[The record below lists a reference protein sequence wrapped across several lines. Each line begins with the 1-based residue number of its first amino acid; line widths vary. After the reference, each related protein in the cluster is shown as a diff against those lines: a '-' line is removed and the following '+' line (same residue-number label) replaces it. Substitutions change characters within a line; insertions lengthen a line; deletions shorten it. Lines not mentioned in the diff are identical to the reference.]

1 MLKHYTRN
9 KSNMIRKRNCLPKFF
24 VSTLGKQFFA
34 LKLNSY
40 QDRTCDSSVSV
51 RLAINSTAINSWA
64 STSAGL
70 CESTC
75 SYNSTTENYATKTN
89 AESPSRSK
97 ATETKVTKTNAE
109 SPSRSKATETKVT
122 ETKVTETKA
131 EERLKSTQLG
141 IRTGLQQISSLSTQY
156 KLLQHFAPRVIDI
169 LTQLFL
175 PLLCIPLKA
184 NDKNDKTFSLYYG
197 DRTFLGSRGIFDE
210 LLANQL
216 SKMPGRSSTTAKVV
230 RDANY
235 RSEKQVKRS
244 NTALNRVHA
253 VLSRNAFSRCCE
265 E

>member
-1 MLKHYTRN
+1 MLKYYTRK
-9 KSNMIRKRNCLPKFF
+9 KSNMIRQRNCLPKFF
-24 VSTLGKQFFA
+24 VSTLDKQFSA

-89 AESPSRSK
+89 AESH
-97 ATETKVTKTNAE
+97 
-109 SPSRSKATETKVT
+109 SRSKATETKVT

>member
-1 MLKHYTRN
+1 MLKYYTRK
-9 KSNMIRKRNCLPKFF
+9 KSNMIRQRNCLPKFF
-24 VSTLGKQFFA
+24 VSTLDKQFSA

-89 AESPSRSK
+89 AESH
-97 ATETKVTKTNAE
+97 
-109 SPSRSKATETKVT
+109 SRSKATETKVT

-216 SKMPGRSSTTAKVV
+216 SKMPGRSSTTAKLSATQIIEAKNKSK
-230 RDANY
+230 DLTQLLTEY
-235 RSEKQVKRS
+235 TRSS
-244 NTALNRVHA
+244 AAT
-253 VLSRNAFSRCCE
+253 LSRDVAKNNCSK
-265 E
+265 

>member
-75 SYNSTTENYATKTN
+75 SYNSATENYATKTN
-89 AESPSRSK
+89 AESHSRSK
-97 ATETKVTKTNAE
+97 A
-109 SPSRSKATETKVT
+109 T

-141 IRTGLQQISSLSTQY
+141 IRTGLQQISSMSTQY

-184 NDKNDKTFSLYYG
+184 NDKNDKKFSLYYG
-197 DRTFLGSRGIFDE
+197 DRAFLGSRGIFDE

>member
-1 MLKHYTRN
+1 MLKYYTRN
-9 KSNMIRKRNCLPKFF
+9 KSNMIRQRNCLPKFF
-24 VSTLGKQFFA
+24 VSTLGKQFSA

-75 SYNSTTENYATKTN
+75 SYTSATENYATKIKTN

-97 ATETKVTKTNAE
+97 ATETKA
-109 SPSRSKATETKVT
+109 
-122 ETKVTETKA
+122 TETKA

-156 KLLQHFAPRVIDI
+156 KLLQHFALRVIDI

-184 NDKNDKTFSLYYG
+184 NDKNDKKFSLYYG

-253 VLSRNAFSRCCE
+253 VLSSNAFSRCCE

>member
-1 MLKHYTRN
+1 MLKYYTRN
-9 KSNMIRKRNCLPKFF
+9 KSNMIRQRNCLPKFF
-24 VSTLGKQFFA
+24 VSTLGKQFSA

-75 SYNSTTENYATKTN
+75 SYTSATENYATKIKTN

-97 ATETKVTKTNAE
+97 ATETKA
-109 SPSRSKATETKVT
+109 
-122 ETKVTETKA
+122 TETKA

-156 KLLQHFAPRVIDI
+156 KLLQHFALRVIDI

-184 NDKNDKTFSLYYG
+184 NDKNDKKFSLYYG

-230 RDANY
+230 SEAKNKSKDLTQLLTEY
-235 RSEKQVKRS
+235 TRSS
-244 NTALNRVHA
+244 AAT
-253 VLSRNAFSRCCE
+253 LSRDVAKNNCSK
-265 E
+265 

>member
-9 KSNMIRKRNCLPKFF
+9 KSNMIRKRNFLPKFF

-75 SYNSTTENYATKTN
+75 SYNSATENYATKTN

-97 ATETKVTKTNAE
+97 ATETKVT
-109 SPSRSKATETKVT
+109 
-122 ETKVTETKA
+122 ETKA
-131 EERLKSTQLG
+131 EERLQSTQLG

-253 VLSRNAFSRCCE
+253 VLSRNTFSRCCE

>member
-1 MLKHYTRN
+1 MLKYYTRK
-9 KSNMIRKRNCLPKFF
+9 KSNMIRQRNCLPKFF
-24 VSTLGKQFFA
+24 VSTLDKQFSA

-89 AESPSRSK
+89 AESHSRSK
-97 ATETKVTKTNAE
+97 A
-109 SPSRSKATETKVT
+109 T

-253 VLSRNAFSRCCE
+253 VLSRNAFPRCCE

>member
-97 ATETKVTKTNAE
+97 ATETKVT
-109 SPSRSKATETKVT
+109 

-197 DRTFLGSRGIFDE
+197 DRTFLGSRGNFWRATGE
-210 LLANQL
+210 
-216 SKMPGRSSTTAKVV
+216 P
-230 RDANY
+230 
-235 RSEKQVKRS
+235 
-244 NTALNRVHA
+244 AL
-253 VLSRNAFSRCCE
+253 
-265 E
+265 

>member
-9 KSNMIRKRNCLPKFF
+9 KSNMIRKRNFLPKFF

-97 ATETKVTKTNAE
+97 ATETKVT
-109 SPSRSKATETKVT
+109 
-122 ETKVTETKA
+122 ETKA

-184 NDKNDKTFSLYYG
+184 NDKNDETFSLYYG
-197 DRTFLGSRGIFDE
+197 DQTFLGSRGIFDE